1 MTLIFRMS
9 GLIDIDTIFPLLPI
23 KRISPKEYNS
33 SGKRVNVKNLK
44 IPLVKPGSIISA
56 KYVDQKRGLIVSNS
70 RPFKNSISMY
80 ISTQMKYIN
89 MKISPHTIQITGA
102 KSFANGREAVNHFVN
117 HIYNIH
123 NNLRNMSQNPEERD
137 QVIEWIL
144 KKCRGFSFLKDIGD
158 ERKVISDRLELIDC
172 DSEKIKKGL
181 NLEFVKFLSSYIIDF
196 KDPDYIENCS
206 YQNDDYNTYKIFL
219 NLLKLRDSCII
230 EHPYKIRKMDISTLN
245 INYSLGF
252 LVDRQKLYKL
262 VNGREGFY
270 AEYSNTIVNRC
281 TILLPCPELPPNGT
295 KNKKPV
301 HSILVYRSGAVT
313 QSSPHPAL
321 MKKAYEKFN
330 KLVRRIKP
338 MIEIHDPKAVH
349 KLKYRPQK
357 FLKPTPDLML
367 KKIDFTEQVS
377 SNSIE
382 KEKCCVE
389 PDL

>member
-1 MTLIFRMS
+1 MSNVKFEYNKITTMTLIFRMR

-23 KRISPKEYNS
+23 KRISSEEYRTIN
-33 SGKRVNVKNLK
+33 KRVNVKNLK

-56 KYVDQKRGLIVSNS
+56 KYKDQKRGLIVSNS
-70 RPFKNSISMY
+70 KPFKNSISMY

-123 NNLRNMSQNPEERD
+123 DNLRNMNENPEERD
-137 QVIEWIL
+137 KAVEWIL
-144 KKCRGFSFLKDIGD
+144 KKSRGFSFLKDLENGEKIL
-158 ERKVISDRLELIDC
+158 SDRLELVDYN
-172 DSEKIKKGL
+172 SEENKS
-181 NLEFVKFLSSYIIDF
+181 EFIKFLSSYIIDF
-196 KDPDYIENCS
+196 KDPEYIENGS

-219 NLLKLRDSCII
+219 NLLKQRDSCIV

-252 LVDRQKLYKL
+252 LVDRQKLYEL
-262 VNGREGFY
+262 INGREGFS
-270 AEYSNTIVNRC
+270 AEYHNTIVNRC

-313 QSSPHPAL
+313 QSSPHPIL
-321 MKKAYEKFN
+321 MKMAYEKFN
-330 KLVRRIKP
+330 NLIRRIKP
-338 MIEIHDPKAVH
+338 MIEIRDPKAIH
-349 KLKYRPQK
+349 KLKCRPLK
-357 FLKPTPDLML
+357 CLKPTSDLMI
-367 KKIDFTEQVS
+367 KNVNDYIEQ
-377 SNSIE
+377 NLE
-382 KEKCCVE
+382 QCCK
-389 PDL
+389 